1 MPMTHAE
8 FMSEPVSV
16 VEWTLRL
23 DSLKHEVE
31 QEWQTSSSQA

>member
-1 MPMTHAE
+1 MTHDE

-23 DSLKHEVE
+23 EKLKGEVE
-31 QEWQTSSSQA
+31 EEWLERSSSQA